1 MNIRT
6 GVLFACMALSLH
18 AEIKTEMIQYKDGD
32 TVLEGMIAYD
42 DSSTAKRPGVVV
54 VHEWWGLNDH
64 SKNSAK
70 KLAEL
75 GYVGFAAD
83 MYGKGVTT
91 DDPAQAGKM
100 SGALKGDR
108 PTLRKR
114 AQAALDTL
122 AAFKYTDATRLGA
135 IGYCFGGTTAL
146 EIARSGAPVK
156 GIVSFHGALGTPTPA
171 DAKNIKCP
179 VLVCHGAEDP
189 FVPAAEVADFKKE
202 MDAAKV
208 KYTFIAYPGAVH
220 SFTNPDVD
228 RHKLNGAKYDKAA
241 TEKSWADM
249 QAFFAQA
256 FQ

>member
-1 MNIRT
+1 MQMRICL
-6 GVLFACMALSLH
+6 VFACVILTAH
-18 AEIKTEMIQYKDGD
+18 AEIITEMIQYKDGD

-42 DSSTAKRPGVVV
+42 DASTTKRPGVVV

-91 DDPAQAGKM
+91 DDPAEAGKM

-108 PTLRKR
+108 AALRKR

-122 AAFKYTDATRLGA
+122 AAFKFTDATKLGA

-156 GIVSFHGALGTPTPA
+156 GVVSFHGALGTPTPA
-171 DAKNIKCP
+171 DATNIKGA
-179 VLVCHGAEDP
+179 VLVCHGAVDP
-189 FVPAAEVADFKKE
+189 FVPEKEVADL
-202 MDAAKV
+202 
-208 KYTFIAYPGAVH
+208 
-220 SFTNPDVD
+220 
-228 RHKLNGAKYDKAA
+228 RRKL
-241 TEKSWADM
+241 TSRR
-249 QAFFAQA
+249 
-256 FQ
+256 